1 MEREKYKKLSDE
13 EKKKLVLKQ
22 KEWFNRQ
29 TKKEQDEMREKA
41 KSILKIRITII
52 QSWLKAVK
60 KFFLKIR

>member
-52 QSWLKAVK
+52 
-60 KFFLKIR
+60 